1 MKILAII
8 VFTFISNT
16 FSYLTE
22 QVSNFVP
29 QQEKSL
35 TKSSS
40 AQTSSIDK
48 INNIDIN
55 MRDIIIAVDTRQI
68 TENKNTN
75 DNNKRSKRHRRRG
88 GRNQDNQDEAVYY
101 FAHERRGS
109 SSSDES
115 SRPRVLRVHRCRNA
129 ERLRSLQ
136 EEGRQLRSYNARMI
150 FGFVLL
156 SL

>member
-35 TKSSS
+35 TKSSN

-55 MRDIIIAVDTRQI
+55 MRDIIIAVDTRKI

-75 DNNKRSKRHRRRG
+75 DNNKRSKRHKRRG
-88 GRNQDNQDEAVYY
+88 GRRKRNNHSNQNQQYHNEYQEDDYYNEDDSIVNQYNLDNKYY
-101 FAHERRGS
+101 
-109 SSSDES
+109 
-115 SRPRVLRVHRCRNA
+115 
-129 ERLRSLQ
+129 
-136 EEGRQLRSYNARMI
+136 
-150 FGFVLL
+150 
-156 SL
+156 

>member
-35 TKSSS
+35 TKSSN

-75 DNNKRSKRHRRRG
+75 DNNKRSKRHKRRG
-88 GRNQDNQDEAVYY
+88 GRRKRNNHSNQNQQYHNEYQEDDYYNEDDSIVNQYNLDNKYY
-101 FAHERRGS
+101 
-109 SSSDES
+109 
-115 SRPRVLRVHRCRNA
+115 
-129 ERLRSLQ
+129 
-136 EEGRQLRSYNARMI
+136 
-150 FGFVLL
+150 
-156 SL
+156 

>member
-16 FSYLTE
+16 FAYLTE

-35 TKSSS
+35 TKSSN

-75 DNNKRSKRHRRRG
+75 DNNNKRSKRHKRRG
-88 GRNQDNQDEAVYY
+88 GRRKRNNHSSQNQQYHNEYQEDDYYNEDDSIVNQYNLDNKYY
-101 FAHERRGS
+101 
-109 SSSDES
+109 
-115 SRPRVLRVHRCRNA
+115 
-129 ERLRSLQ
+129 
-136 EEGRQLRSYNARMI
+136 
-150 FGFVLL
+150 
-156 SL
+156 

>member
-88 GRNQDNQDEAVYY
+88 GRRKRNNHSNQNKEYHNEYQEDDYYNEDDSIVNQYNLDNKYY
-101 FAHERRGS
+101 
-109 SSSDES
+109 
-115 SRPRVLRVHRCRNA
+115 
-129 ERLRSLQ
+129 
-136 EEGRQLRSYNARMI
+136 
-150 FGFVLL
+150 
-156 SL
+156 

>member
-88 GRNQDNQDEAVYY
+88 GRRKRNNHSNQNQQYHNEYQEDDYYNEDDSIVNQYNLDNKYY
-101 FAHERRGS
+101 
-109 SSSDES
+109 
-115 SRPRVLRVHRCRNA
+115 
-129 ERLRSLQ
+129 
-136 EEGRQLRSYNARMI
+136 
-150 FGFVLL
+150 
-156 SL
+156 